1 VIRYVCADLE
11 QVGTE
16 LARRSAE
23 VSAWLDARAAAAS
36 SQYRASCPDA
46 VERTAA
52 EVDLICYQALTAAV
66 LRLAAA
72 ASALAGC
79 AADMRES
86 DKHIAGTLRPARD
99 R

>member
-16 LARRSAE
+16 LARHSAE

-36 SQYRASCPDA
+36 SQYRTSHPDE

-52 EVDLICYQALTAAV
+52 EVDLLCYQALTGAV
-66 LRLAAA
+66 VRLAAA
-72 ASALAGC
+72 AAALAGC
-79 AADMRES
+79 AANMRES
-86 DKHIAGTLRPARD
+86 DKLIAGTLHPVRGQ
-99 R
+99 